1 MVQDRKRRLSGHNPK
16 KMDSDMKSWKKLA
29 LEFYFKLYGRRCII
43 CSKPVEVKV
52 AHLEHRENEYYLMH
66 QKCWTQET
74 K

>member
-1 MVQDRKRRLSGHNPK
+1 
-16 KMDSDMKSWKKLA
+16 MKSWKKLA